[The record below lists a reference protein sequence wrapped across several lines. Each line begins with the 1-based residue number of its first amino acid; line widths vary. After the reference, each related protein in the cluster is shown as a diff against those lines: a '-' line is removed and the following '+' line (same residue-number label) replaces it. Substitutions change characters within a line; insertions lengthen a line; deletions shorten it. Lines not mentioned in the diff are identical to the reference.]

1 MVIAS
6 ILLLT
11 LMAPAEGAGPP
22 DPVQYRFVVQAS
34 PAEVWKAWTTT
45 EGLRSF
51 FAPQAQI
58 ELRTFGRF
66 EIHFDPHAAAGAR
79 GAEGNVVL
87 AFEPERMLSTT
98 WDAPPKFPAVRAQ
111 RTFLQIRLAPAPN
124 GHTEVL
130 LVQDGFGTGH
140 EWRQV
145 RDYFAGAWTWV
156 AASLQ
161 HRFEAGPI
169 DWTRPPNLLPRMQA
183 IGGDAALRWAASQK

>member
-1 MVIAS
+1 MITP
-6 ILLLT
+6 ILLVA
-11 LMAPAEGAGPP
+11 LMAQADVVPP
-22 DPVQYRFVVQAS
+22 PEPVQYRFIVHATPS
-34 PAEVWKAWTTT
+34 EVWKAWTTT

-66 EIHFDPHAAAGAR
+66 EIHFDPNAGAGAR
-79 GAEGNVVL
+79 GAEGNIVL

-111 RTFLQIRLAPAPN
+111 RTFLQVRLALAQN

-130 LVQDGFGTGH
+130 VVQDGFGSGT

-156 AASLQ
+156 AAALQ
-161 HRFEAGPI
+161 HRFDVGPL
-169 DWTRPPNLLPRMQA
+169 DWSRPPNLLPRMQA

>member
-1 MVIAS
+1 MIAP

-11 LMAPAEGAGPP
+11 LMAQADAAPP
-22 DPVQYRFVVQAS
+22 PQPVRYRFIVNAAPS
-34 PAEVWKAWTTT
+34 EVWKAWTTP

-58 ELRTFGRF
+58 ELRTFGPF
-66 EIHFDPHAAAGAR
+66 EIHFDPNAAAGAR

-98 WDAPPKFPAVRAQ
+98 WDAPPKFAAVRAQ
-111 RTFLQIRLAPAPN
+111 RTFLQVRLAPAPN
-124 GHTEVL
+124 GYTEVL
-130 LVQDGFGTGH
+130 LTQDGFGSGP
-140 EWRQV
+140 EWHQV
-145 RDYFAGAWTWV
+145 RDYFTGAWTWV
-156 AASLQ
+156 AAALQ
-161 HRFEAGPI
+161 HRFDAGPI